1 MVAVTVDIQ
10 DPAFD
15 QFLTESAMNEF
26 REQQLAAN
34 IMQLLGI
41 YQGTQFYHLY

>member
-1 MVAVTVDIQ
+1 MVAATVDIQ
-10 DPAFD
+10 DPTFD

-26 REQQLAAN
+26 REQQLAAI

-41 YQGTQFYHLY
+41 YQGT